1 MFIHGCLVN
10 EKDELLC
17 LVEVRFIFLFFSPFS
32 AFPPGRVTRDAE
44 RVNVALSVSQ
54 SVLVW

>member
-1 MFIHGCLVN
+1 MFIHGCLFN

-17 LVEVRFIFLFFSPFS
+17 LVEVRFIFAPL
-32 AFPPGRVTRDAE
+32 PPGLVTRAAP
-44 RVNVALSVSQ
+44 RVNVALSVSR